1 MDNLKDDQPSL
12 DLRVRKGT
20 AYMSS
25 VRDGNQEL
33 QSESQACY
41 LADKEPVQS
50 VPRLQPV
57 WSQALNRFTLMW

>member
-33 QSESQACY
+33 
-41 LADKEPVQS
+41 
-50 VPRLQPV
+50 
-57 WSQALNRFTLMW
+57 